1 MGKKIL
7 IIDDDRSICSLLSH
21 LLGNKGYDTSVSYN
35 ARDGLEKVKFE
46 PPHLVILDI
55 LLPDLLGWDV
65 LRVMREGDNT
75 KNIPVLVCTEKN
87 RMEDVEKAIEFG
99 AHGYI
104 TKPFEIDRVIEKI
117 SRTIG

>member
-21 LLGNKGYDTSVSYN
+21 LLDNKGYDTAVSHS
-35 ARDGLEKVKFE
+35 ATDGLKKIKSEL
-46 PPHLVILDI
+46 PHLVILDVM
-55 LLPDLLGWDV
+55 LPDLLGWDV
-65 LRVMREGDNT
+65 LKTMRQGDTT
-75 KNIPVLVCTEKN
+75 KDIPVLMCTEKN
-87 RMEDVEKAIEFG
+87 LMDDVEKAMESG
-99 AHGYI
+99 AQGYI